1 MKQKLAVLLSLV
13 MTISLTAC
21 SSAGN
26 SNKSMTFASEDVM
39 YETAAAP
46 SYYGNGFSEENVAYD
61 TLSSENAAENDLS
74 ERKIIKT
81 ASLSYQTQAYDDFM
95 DSMSRCVTSY
105 GGYIESSEFYGNSMY
120 SSRSSRSAYLTVRI
134 PAENYEKFMADA
146 GNLGTLARKSES
158 ENDVTMS
165 YIDIESHINALEAER
180 DSLMAL
186 MAKAESLSDVIDL
199 QSRLTDVNYQL
210 DSYNSQLRK
219 YDSLISY
226 CTVNID
232 IDEVVREVVAESDMT
247 FGERIASGL
256 EESFV
261 NIGEGAVDFAVWF
274 LTSLPYII
282 IAALFVIAVV
292 LIIKLIK
299 SRKRAKKLSAK
310 QVKEYVRQIN
320 EDNNSEN
327 N

>member
-120 SSRSSRSAYLTVRI
+120 SSRSSRSAYLTARI
-134 PAENYEKFMADA
+134 PSENYEKFMADA
-146 GNLGTLARKSES
+146 GNLGTLTYKSES
-158 ENDVTMS
+158 QNDVTMS
-165 YIDIESHINALEAER
+165 YVDVESHIKAFETER
-180 DSLMAL
+180 DSLMLL
-186 MAKAESLSDVIDL
+186 MEKSGSLSDVIAL
-199 QSRLTDVNYQL
+199 QSRLTEVNYQL
-210 DSYNSQLRK
+210 DSYKSQLRK
-219 YDSLISY
+219 YDNLISY

-232 IDEVVREVVAESDMT
+232 VIEVVREVLPESEMT
-247 FGERIASGL
+247 FGERIKRGL
-256 EESFV
+256 EDSFE
-261 NIGEGAVDFAVWF
+261 NIGDGTVDFAVWF
-274 LTSLPYII
+274 MTSLPYI
-282 IAALFVIAVV
+282 VIWGLVVV
-292 LIIKLIK
+292 LVILLIKLII
-299 SRKRAKKLSAK
+299 RKNRAKKLSAK

>member
-1 MKQKLAVLLSLV
+1 MKQKLAVLISLV

-21 SSAGN
+21 SSDGN
-26 SNKSMTFASEDVM
+26 YNKSATFASEDVM
-39 YETAAAP
+39 YETASAP
-46 SYYGNGFSEENVAYD
+46 SYDGNAYSEGAYD
-61 TLSSENAAENDLS
+61 YDTISNEAGAENDLS

-81 ASLSYQTQAYDDFM
+81 ANLSYQTQAYDEFM
-95 DSMSRCVTSY
+95 DSMSRCVISC

-120 SSRSSRSAYLTVRI
+120 TSRSSRSAYLTARI
-134 PAENYEKFMADA
+134 PSENYDKFMSDA
-146 GNLGTLARKSES
+146 GELGTLTRRSES

-165 YIDIESHINALEAER
+165 YIDIESHIKALEAER
-180 DSLMAL
+180 DSLMSL
-186 MAKAESLSDVIDL
+186 MEKAESLSDVIEL

-219 YDSLISY
+219 YDNLISY
-226 CTVNID
+226 CTVNIN
-232 IDEVVREVVAESDMT
+232 IDEVVREAVPEGDMT

-256 EESFV
+256 EESFI

-274 LTSLPYII
+274 MTSLPYLV
-282 IAALFVIAVV
+282 IAALAAVAVV
-292 LIIKLIK
+292 LIVKLIRNK
-299 SRKRAKKLSAK
+299 KRAKKLSTK

>member
-21 SSAGN
+21 SSAGTY
-26 SNKSMTFASEDVM
+26 SKSSTFASDDVK
-39 YETAAAP
+39 YDTAAAP

-120 SSRSSRSAYLTVRI
+120 SSRSNRSAYLTVRI

-146 GNLGTLARKSES
+146 GNLGTLTRKSES
-158 ENDVTMS
+158 QNDVTMS
-165 YIDIESHINALEAER
+165 YVDVESHIKAFETER
-180 DSLMAL
+180 DSLMLL
-186 MAKAESLSDVIDL
+186 MEKSESLSDVIAL
-199 QSRLTDVNYQL
+199 QSRLTEVNYQL
-210 DSYNSQLRK
+210 DSYKSQLRK
-219 YDSLISY
+219 YDNLISY

-232 IDEVVREVVAESDMT
+232 VDEVVREVVAESDMT

-320 EDNNSEN
+320 EDNNTEN

>member
-26 SNKSMTFASEDVM
+26 SNKSMTFASEDMM

-120 SSRSSRSAYLTVRI
+120 SSRSSRSAYLTARI
-134 PAENYEKFMADA
+134 PSENYEKFMSDA
-146 GNLGTLARKSES
+146 GNLGTLTRKSES